1 MTLDGS
7 RKRTASL
14 QRIGSQSCG
23 RKRRADRDSDG
34 LARDAPR
41 ISRDK
46 NKLDARCE
54 ILFHFDSSSLS
65 TKGSHRFIRGQ

>member
-1 MTLDGS
+1 MALDGS
-7 RKRTASL
+7 RQRTTSL
-14 QRIGSQSCG
+14 QCIGSQGCG

-34 LARDAPR
+34 LARDAAR

-46 NKLDARCE
+46 YQLDARCE